1 MGAPTG
7 LSFIM
12 ESSKDLT
19 PEERKKMNYLP
30 GEQKKCAKCGKKFY
44 VARNFASSYAY
55 KKKIKYGRERFYCS
69 WTCFRA

>member
-19 PEERKKMNYLP
+19 PEERKKNELSP
-30 GEQKKCAKCGKKFY
+30 
-44 VARNFASSYAY
+44 
-55 KKKIKYGRERFYCS
+55 
-69 WTCFRA
+69 W